1 MDNIWDY
8 LFILFNYRQYY
19 TDPDWYFEFTTGQSI
34 GKKLLNIKTTTLD
47 GKSLPTLK
55 HALIESFGK
64 SFLLPVDL
72 VLGWFLTD
80 KQRKRIFNRLSDTI
94 VIKLNDKEVRLNERY
109 YVKD

>member
-1 MDNIWDY
+1 MIYW
-8 LFILFNYRQYY
+8 
-19 TDPDWYFEFTTGQSI
+19 TYFESTTGQSI
-34 GKKLLNIKTTTLD
+34 GKKLLNIKTTALD

-64 SFLLPVDL
+64 SFLLPIDL

-80 KQRKRIFNRLSDTI
+80 KQRQRIFNRLSDTI
-94 VIKLNDKEVRLNERY
+94 VIKLNNEEIRLNERY